1 MRAAVVSTSTSDV
14 ELQDVPDPIP
24 GPGDVVV
31 DVAACGLCGTDL
43 HVATGDYAPLRLP
56 VVIGHEFAGIVSAVA
71 PDVLRRKVGDRVAVD
86 PSLYCGRC
94 EYCASG
100 RDNLCTEGGGLGTT
114 ADGAF
119 AERVRVRAD
128 ECYVIPDHVDLE
140 TAALAEPLACA
151 VHGLDLLPRRMADHY
166 LVYGAGTMGLL
177 VAALSRHAGASSVSV
192 IDSDEDRLAT
202 ADAMGFSVATRADEL
217 PRSTSAWQVVIDC
230 TGATAAIED
239 AMTRVRRGGTYL
251 QFGVTSMDAEVP
263 VSPFRLFRDEISIIG
278 SRAIFRS
285 FGRAVD
291 LLAAGV
297 VDTSRLVSHRFGL
310 EQMHEALDLARSGAH
325 GKIVVRP

>member
-1 MRAAVVSTSTSDV
+1 MRAAVVSTSTSGI
-14 ELQDVPDPIP
+14 ELLDVPDPVP

-56 VVIGHEFAGIVSAVA
+56 VVVGHEFAGVISAVGPGV
-71 PDVLRRKVGDRVAVD
+71 PDRVVGDRVAVD

-94 EYCASG
+94 EYCAIG
-100 RDNLCTEGGGLGTT
+100 RDNLCTDGGGLGTT

-128 ECYVIPDHVDLE
+128 GCYLVPTHVDLE

-177 VAALSRHAGASSVSV
+177 VATLSTHAGAGSVSV
-192 IDSDEDRLAT
+192 VDSNEDRLVT
-202 ADAMGFSVATRADEL
+202 AEAMGFSVATGAGDL
-217 PRSTSAWQVVIDC
+217 PRSTEGWQVVIDC
-230 TGATAAIED
+230 TGAPAAIED

-251 QFGVTSMDAEVP
+251 QFGVTSMDVEVP
-263 VSPFRLFRDEISIIG
+263 VSPFRLFRDEITIIG

-297 VDTSRLVSHRFGL
+297 FDTSKLVSHRFSL
-310 EQMHEALDLARSGAH
+310 DQLDEALDLARSGAH
-325 GKIVVRP
+325 GKILIRP